1 MTSVIPSDDKAEF
14 RHKCKK
20 LLTVGEVEFF
30 EIAAD
35 IQRKWPRTQTWM
47 NWWLI
52 PENAQMLFSCMRKMT
67 PALAAKLPDTTN
79 AEEAMHA
86 TIYCGVGK
94 GHTLFDGLNGLLA
107 IEKYY
112 CQQHE
117 AKQCMCFPSDMLTK
131 ILI

>member
-14 RHKCKK
+14 QHKCKK

-52 PENAQMLFSCMRKMT
+52 PENAQMLFGCMRKMT

-86 TIYCGVGK
+86 TIYHGVGK
-94 GHTLFDGLNGLLA
+94 GLMTRIGPIIPGLVQWLVTHKDYA
-107 IEKYY
+107 V
-112 CQQHE
+112 
-117 AKQCMCFPSDMLTK
+117 
-131 ILI
+131 

>member
-1 MTSVIPSDDKAEF
+1 MSLPDDPRTEEQLNVVVSGLLKGCLYHFDKAVTRISWMTSVIPSDDKAEF

-52 PENAQMLFSCMRKMT
+52 PENAQMLFTCMRKMT
-67 PALAAKLPDTTN
+67 PALAASVVLK
-79 AEEAMHA
+79 A
-86 TIYCGVGK
+86 
-94 GHTLFDGLNGLLA
+94 
-107 IEKYY
+107 
-112 CQQHE
+112 
-117 AKQCMCFPSDMLTK
+117 
-131 ILI
+131 LINPPQPI